1 MNKKLVKYNKFLS
14 YKSNS
19 LKMED
24 VSLDHL
30 AKKIKT
36 PTYCYSISQ
45 IKHNFAE
52 LKKSFRNCE
61 PLICYAVKANFNKYI
76 IGILAKLGAG
86 ADVVSIGEMKQCI
99 KNGINKKNI
108 VFSGVGKTVEEL
120 KFAINNQIKQI
131 NIESEEELEDVIKIC
146 KKLKKKI
153 NVGLRIN
160 PNVDAKTHKKISTGR
175 FEDKFG
181 IPETKILNIFQ
192 KYKNNGFAKIN
203 SV

>member
-1 MNKKLVKYNKFLS
+1 
-14 YKSNS
+14 
-19 LKMED
+19 
-24 VSLDHL
+24 
-30 AKKIKT
+30 
-36 PTYCYSISQ
+36 
-45 IKHNFAE
+45 
-52 LKKSFRNCE
+52 
-61 PLICYAVKANFNKYI
+61 
-76 IGILAKLGAG
+76 
-86 ADVVSIGEMKQCI
+86 MKQCI

-203 SV
+203 SVSIHIGSQIRSLKPYELAFNKLRNLIVNLQKKSFILKSIDVGVELELYIMIKKTKFLQLQTMQN